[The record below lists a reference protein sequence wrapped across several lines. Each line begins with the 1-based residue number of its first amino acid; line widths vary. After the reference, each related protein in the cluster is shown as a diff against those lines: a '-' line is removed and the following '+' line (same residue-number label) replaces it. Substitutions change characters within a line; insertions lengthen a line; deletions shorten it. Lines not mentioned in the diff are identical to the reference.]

1 MVKSNNCK
9 MVITFLI
16 DFTLTLIIKSWF
28 SMLLW
33 DCAKLQTLWFTPML
47 ISNRWP
53 WENTKKYLDVTVTL
67 WQDEASIST
76 HRNKKQHCLGHENL
90 SLVYHRSC
98 QKINQL
104 PYNRS
109 LNLPFHKTRQTEA
122 AIRCSYNLITFD
134 VWTYAFSKFQIS
146 NWMCLISNELLWP
159 DCKCQMH
166 CCQICPDLNKD
177 FSQKYFLMFLNWND
191 VTSLNSY
198 LTSSTWF
205 NVVLIFIFS
214 TESLL
219 TK

>member
-1 MVKSNNCK
+1 MSLWHYDRMKHQSAHSEIRSNTVWDMKIWVLFIIEVAKKSTNCPT
-9 MVITFLI
+9 I
-16 DFTLTLIIKSWF
+16 
-28 SMLLW
+28 
-33 DCAKLQTLWFTPML
+33 
-47 ISNRWP
+47 
-53 WENTKKYLDVTVTL
+53 E
-67 WQDEASIST
+67 
-76 HRNKKQHCLGHENL
+76 
-90 SLVYHRSC
+90 
-98 QKINQL
+98 
-104 PYNRS
+104 
-109 LNLPFHKTRQTEA
+109 PFHNTRHTEA

>member
-1 MVKSNNCK
+1 MRLCQASDL
-9 MVITFLI
+9 VIYTYAYFEQVTMGKYKKI
-16 DFTLTLIIKSWF
+16 FRCHCDTMTRF
-28 SMLLW
+28 SINQHILE
-33 DCAKLQTLWFTPML
+33 ATLWYGSLGL
-47 ISNRWP
+47 IYQKNS
-53 WENTKKYLDVTVTL
+53 
-67 WQDEASIST
+67 
-76 HRNKKQHCLGHENL
+76 H
-90 SLVYHRSC
+90 
-98 QKINQL
+98 KINQS

-109 LNLPFHKTRQTEA
+109 LNLPFHNTRQTEA